1 MKLEYVKVG
10 KSKKPHGVEGGLRM
24 HIEENMIAEVMNAEV
39 LFLLVDGREAPFF
52 VDLIVNDSPLV
63 IKFEEVDSR
72 EDAFRLVNKEVYMRK
87 TDIQEEVVL
96 ETPGFRQMEGFTIE
110 DTQIGIIGTIEQI
123 VELPEQLMAIINKEG
138 RDVLIP
144 LNDQFIQDIKAEE
157 KKIIMDLPEG
167 LLDLY

>member
-24 HIEENMIAEVMNAEV
+24 HIEENMIGEVMNAEV

-72 EDAFRLVNKEVYMRK
+72 EDAFRLVNKEVFLRK
-87 TDIQEEVVL
+87 SDIKEEVKS
-96 ETPGFRQMEGFTIE
+96 EAPGFRQMEGFTIE
-110 DTQIGIIGTIEQI
+110 DTQIGVIGAIEQI

-138 RDVLIP
+138 TDVLIP
-144 LNDQFIQDIKAEE
+144 LNDQFIQDIQAEE

-167 LLDLY
+167 LLDLF

>member
-24 HIEENMIAEVMNAEV
+24 HIEENMIGEVMNAEV

-72 EDAFRLVNKEVYMRK
+72 EDAFRLVNKEVFMRK
-87 TDIQEEVVL
+87 TDIQEVVESEV
-96 ETPGFRQMEGFTIE
+96 PGFRQMEGFTIE
-110 DTQIGIIGTIEQI
+110 DTQIGIIGAIEQI

-138 RDVLIP
+138 TDVLIP
-144 LNDQFIQDIKAEE
+144 LNDQFIQDIQAEE

-167 LLDLY
+167 LLDLF